1 MRAGQPMTLSTT
13 QIPIVPAKDELSSAV
28 VEQVQHWVLDASQQ
42 KNSQAANRLSGL
54 LQDSNGLD
62 FAVGFV
68 DGVIRPESLKVAA
81 KNLYRLRKIT
91 PKFLP
96 WILRAMVSLG
106 ANLARPFPW
115 IVIPIARKVL
125 RSFVAHLVIDAT
137 PTKLSRSI
145 SRLSKQGSTLNV
157 NLLGEAVLG
166 NKEADRRLQKV
177 KDVLSRPD
185 VDYVSVKVS
194 AIVSPHSPWS
204 FNETVSDVIERL
216 TPLYRIASESKK
228 QKFINLDMEEY
239 HDLDMTVAVF
249 KGILSKPEFTNLQ
262 AGIVLQAYLPD
273 AVRAMIDIQQFAA
286 SRVFAGGAPVKVRVV
301 KGANLPMERVDAESH
316 GWPLATVESKAA
328 ADANY
333 KRVLNYALTEE
344 RVANVRIGVA
354 GHNLFDLAFAWLLA
368 SQRNAQIGMDFE
380 MLLGMA
386 EAQANVIRKTV
397 GTLVL
402 YTPVVHP
409 QEFDVAIAY
418 LIRRLEEGASKEN
431 FLSNAFRLT
440 DPDIFQVEEERFR
453 DSLSMLDL
461 EIPIPNRLQD
471 RRNDVAFAPA
481 SGFAN
486 AADTDP
492 SLAGNRAWGYEI
504 IGRAGT
510 SDIGLDLVA
519 NQTIS
524 SEANLQEVMDRVV
537 AGGARWA
544 NESLQTRATKLHE
557 IGVAMEANRG
567 ALIEVAMAEAGK
579 TIEQADTEISEAVD
593 FAHYYAQRA
602 LELDKIDGASPVPF
616 GVTVVTPPWNFPI
629 AIPAGGALAA
639 LAAGSAVIFKPAGA
653 SARCGAVLADII
665 SKIIDQDVFVPVQLS
680 ESGLGKQLL
689 SHPKVDQ
696 VILTGGY
703 ETAQLF
709 RGFRPDLRL
718 LAETS
723 GKNAI
728 IVTESADYDLAAKDI
743 AYSAF
748 GHAGQKC
755 SASSL
760 VILVGSVHKSK
771 RFLRQ
776 LHDAVSSMHVGH
788 ANDPRTQ
795 MGPMIA
801 APAGKLLE
809 GLTQL
814 GRGEKWLLEPSQLD
828 ETGKLWSPGIRVNV
842 VPNSTSHL
850 TEYFGPILSIMI
862 APNLEAAIALQNSVD
877 YGLTTGIHSLDAVE
891 IEKWLAK
898 IQAGNLYV
906 NRGITGAI
914 VQRQPFG
921 GWKRSSVGPSTKAGG
936 PNYILSLTNW
946 KSSRSTASAE
956 IRNKSVNELL
966 AIAQLTDFSDTEM
979 ESLVRA
985 AKSDQAAL
993 TETFSNATDPSN
1005 LDSERNVLRYRRSDC
1020 MLRIQDTAG
1029 SQETMRA
1036 LSVALILGNLDV
1048 SAFELDKNVMSL
1060 LKKSGLRVAIE
1071 DQDTFERRLAAS
1083 PRRVRLVGGAP
1094 IVDADSAFSNCDVAV
1109 YSHELTESGRIELLP
1124 FFKEQSVTVTGHRFG
1139 TPVQF
1144 VAELSI

>member
-1 MRAGQPMTLSTT
+1 MTLSTT

-966 AIAQLTDFSDTEM
+966 AVAQLTDFSDTEM

-1048 SAFELDKNVMSL
+1048 SAFELDKNVITL
-1060 LKKSGLRVAIE
+1060 LKKSGVRVAIE

>member
-1 MRAGQPMTLSTT
+1 MTLSTT

-966 AIAQLTDFSDTEM
+966 AIAQLTDFSDPEM

-1020 MLRIQDTAG
+1020 VLRIQDTAG

-1036 LSVALILGNLDV
+1036 LSIALVLGSLDI

>member
-1083 PRRVRLVGGAP
+1083 PRRVRLVGGEP

>member
-68 DGVIRPESLKVAA
+68 DGVIRPESLRVAA

-524 SEANLQEVMDRVV
+524 SEASLQEVMDRVV

-567 ALIEVAMAEAGK
+567 RLIEVAMAEAGK

-1020 MLRIQDTAG
+1020 VLRIQDTAG

-1036 LSVALILGNLDV
+1036 LSIALVLGSLDI

-1083 PRRVRLVGGAP
+1083 PRRVRLVGGEP

>member
-68 DGVIRPESLKVAA
+68 DGVIRPESLRVAA

-567 ALIEVAMAEAGK
+567 RLIEVAMAEAGK

-1020 MLRIQDTAG
+1020 VLRIQDTAS

-1036 LSVALILGNLDV
+1036 LSIALVLGNLDI

>member
-1 MRAGQPMTLSTT
+1 MTLSTT

-68 DGVIRPESLKVAA
+68 DGVIRPESLRVAA

-524 SEANLQEVMDRVV
+524 SEASLQEVMDRVV

-567 ALIEVAMAEAGK
+567 RLIEVAMAEAGK
-579 TIEQADTEISEAVD
+579 TIDQADTEISEAVD

-1020 MLRIQDTAG
+1020 MLRIQDTAS
-1029 SQETMRA
+1029 SQEAMRA
-1036 LSVALILGNLDV
+1036 LSIALVLGNLDI

-1083 PRRVRLVGGAP
+1083 PRRVRLVGGEP

>member
-1 MRAGQPMTLSTT
+1 MTLSTT

-68 DGVIRPESLKVAA
+68 DGVIRPESLRVAA

-510 SDIGLDLVA
+510 SEIGLDLVA

-524 SEANLQEVMDRVV
+524 SEASLQEVMDRVV

-544 NESLQTRATKLHE
+544 NESLPTRATKLHE

-567 ALIEVAMAEAGK
+567 RLIEVAMAEAGK
-579 TIEQADTEISEAVD
+579 TIDQADTEISEAVD

-1036 LSVALILGNLDV
+1036 LSVALILGNLDI
-1048 SAFELDKNVMSL
+1048 SAFELDKNVITL
-1060 LKKSGLRVAIE
+1060 LKKSGVRVAIE

>member
-1 MRAGQPMTLSTT
+1 MTLSTT

-966 AIAQLTDFSDTEM
+966 AVAQLTDFSDTEM

-1020 MLRIQDTAG
+1020 VLRIQDTAG

>member
-1 MRAGQPMTLSTT
+1 MTLSTT

-68 DGVIRPESLKVAA
+68 DGVIRPESLRVAA

-524 SEANLQEVMDRVV
+524 SEASLQEVMDRVV

-567 ALIEVAMAEAGK
+567 RLIEVAMAEAGK

-1020 MLRIQDTAG
+1020 VLRIQDTAG

-1036 LSVALILGNLDV
+1036 LSIALVLGSLDI

-1124 FFKEQSVTVTGHRFG
+1124 YFKEQSVTVTGHRFG

>member
-115 IVIPIARKVL
+115 IVIPLARKVL

-524 SEANLQEVMDRVV
+524 SEAELQEVMDRVV

-544 NESLQTRATKLHE
+544 NESLPTRATKLHE

-579 TIEQADTEISEAVD
+579 TIDQADTEISEAVD

-891 IEKWLAK
+891 IDKWLAK

-1048 SAFELDKNVMSL
+1048 SAFELDKNVITL
-1060 LKKSGLRVAIE
+1060 LKKSGVRVAIE

>member
-115 IVIPIARKVL
+115 IVIPLARKVL

-510 SDIGLDLVA
+510 SEIGLDLVA

-524 SEANLQEVMDRVV
+524 SEAELQEVMDRVV

-544 NESLQTRATKLHE
+544 NESLPTRATKLHE

-567 ALIEVAMAEAGK
+567 RLIEVAMAEAGK
-579 TIEQADTEISEAVD
+579 TIDQADTEISEAVD

-891 IEKWLAK
+891 IDKWLAK

-1048 SAFELDKNVMSL
+1048 SAFELDKNVITL
-1060 LKKSGLRVAIE
+1060 LKKSGVRVAIE

>member
-204 FNETVSDVIERL
+204 FNEAVSDVIERL

-524 SEANLQEVMDRVV
+524 SEASLQEVMDRVV

-579 TIEQADTEISEAVD
+579 TIDQADTEISEAVD

-814 GRGEKWLLEPSQLD
+814 GRGEKWLLEPSRLD

-1048 SAFELDKNVMSL
+1048 SAFELDKNVITL
-1060 LKKSGLRVAIE
+1060 LKKSGVRVAIE

-1094 IVDADSAFSNCDVAV
+1094 EIDAESAFSNCDVAV

>member
-1 MRAGQPMTLSTT
+1 MTLSTT

-1083 PRRVRLVGGAP
+1083 PRRVRLVGGEP

>member
-1 MRAGQPMTLSTT
+1 MTLSTT

-68 DGVIRPESLKVAA
+68 DGVIRPESLRVAA

-524 SEANLQEVMDRVV
+524 SEAELQEVMDRVV

-602 LELDKIDGASPVPF
+602 LELDEIDGASPVPF

-814 GRGEKWLLEPSQLD
+814 GRGEKWLLEPSRLD

-1048 SAFELDKNVMSL
+1048 SAFELDKNVITL
-1060 LKKSGLRVAIE
+1060 LKKSGVRVAIE

>member
-68 DGVIRPESLKVAA
+68 DGVIRPESLRVAA

-524 SEANLQEVMDRVV
+524 SEAELQEVMDRVV

-567 ALIEVAMAEAGK
+567 RLIEVAMAEAGK

-1020 MLRIQDTAG
+1020 VLRIQDTAG

-1036 LSVALILGNLDV
+1036 LSIALVLGSLDI

>member
-1 MRAGQPMTLSTT
+1 MTLSTT

-616 GVTVVTPPWNFPI
+616 GVSVVTPPWNFPI

-1083 PRRVRLVGGAP
+1083 PRRVRLVGGEP

>member
-137 PTKLSRSI
+137 STKLSRSI

-524 SEANLQEVMDRVV
+524 SEAELQEVMDRVV

-1036 LSVALILGNLDV
+1036 LSVALILGSLDI

-1083 PRRVRLVGGAP
+1083 PRRVRLVGGEP

>member
-1 MRAGQPMTLSTT
+1 MIDGQPMTLSTT
-13 QIPIVPAKDELSSAV
+13 QIPVVPATGELSAAV

-68 DGVIRPESLKVAA
+68 DGVIRPESLRVAA

-125 RSFVAHLVIDAT
+125 RSFVEHLVIDAT

-204 FNETVSDVIERL
+204 FNETVSEVIERL

-228 QKFINLDMEEY
+228 RKFINLDMEEY

-286 SRVFAGGAPVKVRVV
+286 GRVFAGGAPVKVRVV

-333 KRVLNYALTEE
+333 KRVLNYALTED

-368 SQRNAQIGMDFE
+368 SQRNAQVGMDFE

-440 DPDIFQVEEERFR
+440 DPDIFQIEEERFR
-453 DSLSMLDL
+453 NSLAMLDL

-471 RRNDVAFAPA
+471 RHHDVAFPPA

-510 SDIGLDLVA
+510 SEIGLDLVA
-519 NQTIS
+519 SQTIS
-524 SEANLQEVMDRVV
+524 SEAKLQEVMNRVV

-557 IGVAMEANRG
+557 IGVAMEASRG
-567 ALIEVAMAEAGK
+567 RLIEVAMAEAGK
-579 TIEQADTEISEAVD
+579 TIDQADTEISEAVD
-593 FAHYYAQRA
+593 FAHYYSQRA

-1020 MLRIQDTAG
+1020 MLRIQDTAS
-1029 SQETMRA
+1029 SQEAMRA
-1036 LSVALILGNLDV
+1036 LSIALVLGNLDI

>member
-115 IVIPIARKVL
+115 IVIPLARKVL

-524 SEANLQEVMDRVV
+524 SEAELQEVMDRVV

-567 ALIEVAMAEAGK
+567 RLIEVAMAEAGK
-579 TIEQADTEISEAVD
+579 TIDQADTEISEAVD

-1048 SAFELDKNVMSL
+1048 SAFELDKNVITL
-1060 LKKSGLRVAIE
+1060 LKKSGVRVAIE

>member
-115 IVIPIARKVL
+115 IVIPLARKVL

-1020 MLRIQDTAG
+1020 MLRIQDTAS
-1029 SQETMRA
+1029 SQEAMRA

-1048 SAFELDKNVMSL
+1048 SAFELDKNVITL
-1060 LKKSGLRVAIE
+1060 LKKSGVRVAIE

>member
-1 MRAGQPMTLSTT
+1 MIDGQPMTLSTT
-13 QIPIVPAKDELSSAV
+13 QIPVVPATGELSAAV

-68 DGVIRPESLKVAA
+68 DGVIRPESLRVAA

-125 RSFVAHLVIDAT
+125 RSFVEHLVIDAT

-204 FNETVSDVIERL
+204 FNETVSEVIERL

-228 QKFINLDMEEY
+228 RKFINLDMEEY

-286 SRVFAGGAPVKVRVV
+286 GRVFAGGAPVKVRVV

-524 SEANLQEVMDRVV
+524 SEASLQEVMDRVV

-567 ALIEVAMAEAGK
+567 RLIEVAMAEAGK

-993 TETFSNATDPSN
+993 TETFNNATDPSN

-1020 MLRIQDTAG
+1020 MLRIQDTAS
-1029 SQETMRA
+1029 SQEAMRA
-1036 LSVALILGNLDV
+1036 LSIALVLGNLDI

-1083 PRRVRLVGGAP
+1083 PRRVRLVGGEP

>member
-68 DGVIRPESLKVAA
+68 DGVIRPESLRVAA

-524 SEANLQEVMDRVV
+524 SEASLQEVMDRVV

-567 ALIEVAMAEAGK
+567 RLIEVAMAEAGK
-579 TIEQADTEISEAVD
+579 TIDQADTEISEAVD

-689 SHPKVDQ
+689 SQPKVDQ

-993 TETFSNATDPSN
+993 TETFNNATDPSN

-1020 MLRIQDTAG
+1020 VLRIQDTAG

-1036 LSVALILGNLDV
+1036 LSIALVLGSLDI

-1083 PRRVRLVGGAP
+1083 PRRVRLVGGEP

>member
-1 MRAGQPMTLSTT
+1 MRAGQPMSLSTT

-966 AIAQLTDFSDTEM
+966 AVAQLTDFSDTEM

-1083 PRRVRLVGGAP
+1083 PRRVRLVGGEP

>member
-1 MRAGQPMTLSTT
+1 MTLSTT

-579 TIEQADTEISEAVD
+579 TIDQADTEISEAVD

-1020 MLRIQDTAG
+1020 VLRIQDTAG

-1036 LSVALILGNLDV
+1036 LSIALVLGSLDI

-1083 PRRVRLVGGAP
+1083 PRRVRLVGGEP

>member
-91 PKFLP
+91 TKFLP

-579 TIEQADTEISEAVD
+579 TMDQADTEISEAVD

-966 AIAQLTDFSDTEM
+966 AVAQLTDFSDTEM

-1020 MLRIQDTAG
+1020 VLRIQDTAG

-1036 LSVALILGNLDV
+1036 LSIALVLGSLDI

-1083 PRRVRLVGGAP
+1083 PRRVRLVGGEP

>member
-1 MRAGQPMTLSTT
+1 MTLSTT
-13 QIPIVPAKDELSSAV
+13 QIPIVPAKDELSAAV
-28 VEQVQHWVLDASQQ
+28 IEQVQHWVLTASQQ

-54 LQDSNGLD
+54 LQDPNGLD
-62 FAVGFV
+62 FTVGFV
-68 DGVIRPESLKVAA
+68 DGVIRPESLRVAA

-96 WILRAMVSLG
+96 WILRVLVSIG

-125 RSFVAHLVIDAT
+125 RSFVDHLVIDAT

-145 SRLSKQGSTLNV
+145 SRLSKQGSTLNI

-185 VDYVSVKVS
+185 VEYVSVKVS

-204 FNETVSDVIERL
+204 FNETVHDVIERL

-239 HDLDMTVAVF
+239 HDLDMTMAVF
-249 KGILSKPEFTNLQ
+249 KGILSKSEFNQLQ

-286 SRVFAGGAPVKVRVV
+286 GRVLTGGAPVKVRVV
-301 KGANLPMERVDAESH
+301 KGANLPMERVDAETH

-328 ADANY
+328 ADANF
-333 KRVLNYALTEE
+333 KRVLNYALTED
-344 RVANVRIGVA
+344 RVKNVRIGVA

-368 SQRNAQIGMDFE
+368 SQRNAQTGMGFE

-386 EAQANVIRKTV
+386 EAQANAIRKTV

-431 FLSNAFRLT
+431 FLSNAFELT
-440 DPDIFQVEEERFR
+440 DPDVFQIEEERFR
-453 DSLSMLDL
+453 VSLNLLDL

-471 RRNDVAFAPA
+471 RHNDVAFPPA
-481 SGFAN
+481 AGFTNSAE
-486 AADTDP
+486 TDP

-504 IGRAGT
+504 LDRAAS
-510 SDIGLDLVA
+510 SDIGIDLVA
-519 NQTIS
+519 SQTIS
-524 SEANLQEVMDRVV
+524 TETELQEIMDRVV
-537 AGGARWA
+537 DGGARWGK
-544 NESLQTRATKLHE
+544 ESLNTRATKLHE

-567 ALIEVAMAEAGK
+567 RLIEVAMAEAGK
-579 TIEQADTEISEAVD
+579 TIDQADTEISEAVD

-602 LELDKIDGASPVPF
+602 LELDKIDGASPVPY

-629 AIPAGGALAA
+629 AIPAGGGLAA
-639 LAAGSAVIFKPAGA
+639 LAAGSAVVFKPAGA
-653 SARCGAVLADII
+653 AARCGAVLAEII
-665 SKIIDQDVFVPVQLS
+665 STVMDQDIFVPIHIS

-689 SHPKVDQ
+689 SHADVDQ

-709 RGFRPDLRL
+709 KKFRPDMRL

-760 VILVGSVHKSK
+760 VILVGAVKKSK

-776 LHDAVSSMHVGH
+776 LHDAVSSLHVGH
-788 ANDPRTQ
+788 ASDPKTQ
-795 MGPMIA
+795 MGPMID

-809 GLTQL
+809 GLTKL
-814 GRGEKWLLEPSQLD
+814 DRGEKWLLEPSQLD

-842 VPNSTSHL
+842 RPNSTSHM
-850 TEYFGPILSIMI
+850 TEYFGPILSIMT

-877 YGLTTGIHSLDAVE
+877 YGLTTGIHSLDPVE
-891 IEKWLAK
+891 IAKWLGR

-921 GWKRSSVGPSTKAGG
+921 GWKRSSVGPNTKAGG

-946 KSSRSTASAE
+946 KSAHSTASAQ
-956 IRNKSVNELL
+956 ITNKSVNQLL
-966 AIAQLTDFSDTEM
+966 AMAQLTDLTDAEM
-979 ESLVRA
+979 ESLVRG
-985 AKSDQAAL
+985 AKSDQKAMI
-993 TETFSNATDPSN
+993 ETFNAAIDPSN

-1020 MLRIQDTAG
+1020 MLRIDKDT
-1029 SQETMRA
+1029 SQQEIMRA
-1036 LSVALILGNLDV
+1036 LSVALTLGNLEL
-1048 SAFELDKNVMSL
+1048 SAFQLGKKEIAL
-1060 LKKSGLRVAIE
+1060 LKKSGILVRLENHAN
-1071 DQDTFERRLAAS
+1071 FEHRLAAN
-1083 PRRVRLVGGAP
+1083 PRRVRIVGSAAV
-1094 IVDADSAFSNCDVAV
+1094 VDADSALSSCDVAV
-1109 YSHELTESGRIELLP
+1109 YGGDLTESGRIELLP
-1124 FFKEQSVTVTGHRFG
+1124 YFKEQSVTITGHRFG
-1139 TPVQF
+1139 TPMKF
-1144 VAELSI
+1144 VAALSV

>member
-1 MRAGQPMTLSTT
+1 MTLSTT

-68 DGVIRPESLKVAA
+68 DGVIRPESLRVAA

-286 SRVFAGGAPVKVRVV
+286 GRVFAGGAPVKVRVV

-333 KRVLNYALTEE
+333 KRVLNYALTED

-524 SEANLQEVMDRVV
+524 SEASLQEVMDRVV

-579 TIEQADTEISEAVD
+579 TIDQADTEISEAVD

-602 LELDKIDGASPVPF
+602 LELDEIDGASPVPF

-814 GRGEKWLLEPSQLD
+814 GRGEKWLLEPSRLD

-1048 SAFELDKNVMSL
+1048 SAFELDKNVITL
-1060 LKKSGLRVAIE
+1060 LKKSGVRVAIE

>member
-966 AIAQLTDFSDTEM
+966 AVAQLTDFSDTEM

>member
-1 MRAGQPMTLSTT
+1 MTLSTT

-567 ALIEVAMAEAGK
+567 RLIEVAMAEAGK

-1083 PRRVRLVGGAP
+1083 PRRVRLVGGEP

>member
-115 IVIPIARKVL
+115 IVIPLARKVL

-524 SEANLQEVMDRVV
+524 SEAELQEVMDRVV

-544 NESLQTRATKLHE
+544 NESLPTRATKLHE

-567 ALIEVAMAEAGK
+567 RLIEVAMAEAGK
-579 TIEQADTEISEAVD
+579 TIDQADTEISEAVD

-1048 SAFELDKNVMSL
+1048 SAFELDKNVITL
-1060 LKKSGLRVAIE
+1060 LKKSGVRVAIE

-1109 YSHELTESGRIELLP
+1109 YNHEVTESGRIELLP
-1124 FFKEQSVTVTGHRFG
+1124 YFKEQSVTVTGHRFG

>member
-966 AIAQLTDFSDTEM
+966 AVAQLTDFSDTEM

-1083 PRRVRLVGGAP
+1083 PRRVRLVGGEP

>member
-524 SEANLQEVMDRVV
+524 SEAELQEVMDRVV

-1020 MLRIQDTAG
+1020 VLRIQDTAG

>member
-115 IVIPIARKVL
+115 IVIPLARKVL

-524 SEANLQEVMDRVV
+524 SEAELQEVMDRVV

-544 NESLQTRATKLHE
+544 NESLPTRATKLHE

-567 ALIEVAMAEAGK
+567 RLIEVAMAEAGK
-579 TIEQADTEISEAVD
+579 TIDQADTEISEAVD

-891 IEKWLAK
+891 IDKWLAK

-1048 SAFELDKNVMSL
+1048 SAFELDKNVITL
-1060 LKKSGLRVAIE
+1060 LKKSGVRVAIE

-1109 YSHELTESGRIELLP
+1109 YNHEVTESGRIELLP

>member
-1 MRAGQPMTLSTT
+1 MTLSTT

-68 DGVIRPESLKVAA
+68 DGVIRPESLRVAA

-524 SEANLQEVMDRVV
+524 SEASLQEVMDRVV

-567 ALIEVAMAEAGK
+567 RLIEVAMAEAGK
-579 TIEQADTEISEAVD
+579 TIDQADTEISEAVD

-1020 MLRIQDTAG
+1020 VLRIQDTAG

-1036 LSVALILGNLDV
+1036 LSIALVLGSLDI

-1071 DQDTFERRLAAS
+1071 DQDTFERRLATN
-1083 PRRVRLVGGAP
+1083 PRRVRLVGTAP

>member
-1 MRAGQPMTLSTT
+1 MTLSTT

-1048 SAFELDKNVMSL
+1048 SAFELDKNVITL
-1060 LKKSGLRVAIE
+1060 LKKSGVRVAIE

-1083 PRRVRLVGGAP
+1083 PRRVRLVGGEP

>member
-1020 MLRIQDTAG
+1020 VLRIQDTAG

-1036 LSVALILGNLDV
+1036 LSIALVLGSLDI

-1083 PRRVRLVGGAP
+1083 PRRVRLVGGEP

>member
-567 ALIEVAMAEAGK
+567 RLIEVAMAEAGK

-966 AIAQLTDFSDTEM
+966 AVAQLTDFSDTEM
-979 ESLVRA
+979 ESLVSA

-1048 SAFELDKNVMSL
+1048 SAFELDKNVITL
-1060 LKKSGLRVAIE
+1060 LKKSGVRVAIE

-1083 PRRVRLVGGAP
+1083 PRRVRLVGGEP

-1124 FFKEQSVTVTGHRFG
+1124 FLKEQSVTVTGHRFG

>member
-1 MRAGQPMTLSTT
+1 MTLSTT

-68 DGVIRPESLKVAA
+68 DGVIRPESLRVAA

-524 SEANLQEVMDRVV
+524 SEASLQEVMDRVV

-567 ALIEVAMAEAGK
+567 RLIEVAMAEAGK
-579 TIEQADTEISEAVD
+579 TIDQADTEISEAVD

-1029 SQETMRA
+1029 SQEAMRA
-1036 LSVALILGNLDV
+1036 LSIALVLGNLDI